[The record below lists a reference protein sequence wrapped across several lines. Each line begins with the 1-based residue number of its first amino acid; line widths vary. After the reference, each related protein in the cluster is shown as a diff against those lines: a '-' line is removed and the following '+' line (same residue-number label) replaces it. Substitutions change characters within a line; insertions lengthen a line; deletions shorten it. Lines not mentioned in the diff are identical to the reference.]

1 MIYKL
6 VMNRWNG
13 DELIQDVPILETN
26 SLWVLHETAI
36 ACRMVC
42 NLTGLAGY
50 EFTGLV
56 NLEDDLTAEN
66 IAKEIVNG
74 RQEI

>member
-13 DELIQDVPILETN
+13 DELIEDVPILETN
-26 SLWVLHETAI
+26 SLWVLHEAAR
-36 ACRMVC
+36 ACRKVC
-42 NLTGLAGY
+42 ELTGVAGY
-50 EFTGLV
+50 EFPGLV

-66 IAKEIVNG
+66 IAKEIMNG